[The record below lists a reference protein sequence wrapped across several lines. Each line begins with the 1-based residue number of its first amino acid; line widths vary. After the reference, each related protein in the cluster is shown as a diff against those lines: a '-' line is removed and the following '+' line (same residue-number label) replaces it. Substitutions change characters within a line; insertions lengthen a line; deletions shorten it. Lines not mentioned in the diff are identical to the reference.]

1 MKTLRQPERVIEQSP
16 RSWWLDLKTRED
28 FAHSAELELLRMKCS
43 RAYTQGGSGMV
54 VGQIKK
60 R

>member
-1 MKTLRQPERVIEQSP
+1 MKPLRQTDRVIEQSP
-16 RSWWLDLKTRED
+16 RSWWLEAETRQD
-28 FAHSAELELLRMKCS
+28 FTRLAELELLRMKAS